1 MIEMANKYKS
11 EEQLKTELENARKL
25 VPQGKYTHYK
35 HPEDPRY
42 EVVGVGI
49 IESTEE
55 ICVIYKNNLGWHW
68 VRTLEDFTSEVE
80 VDGKKVKRFKMV

>member
-1 MIEMANKYKS
+1 MANKFKT
-11 EEQLKTELENARKL
+11 EEQFKNDLECAQKL
-25 VPQGKYTHYK
+25 VPSGKYAHYK

-49 IESTEE
+49 MESTEG
-55 ICVIYKNNLGWHW
+55 ICIIYKNNIGWIW

-80 VDGKKVKRFKMV
+80 VDGKKVKRFKIVE

>member
-1 MIEMANKYKS
+1 MEHKTQ
-11 EEQLKTELENARKL
+11 EQLLKELKIAKTKVVVGGHYA
-25 VPQGKYTHYK
+25 HYK

-49 IESTEE
+49 VESTEG
-55 ICVIYKNNLGWHW
+55 ICVIYKNKLGWLW

-80 VDGKKVKRFKMV
+80 VNGVKVKRFKMIE